1 MHVAI
6 ILGMGAALG
15 AVSGAGIFFA
25 DGEPYKIEIFI
36 AATLKGIF
44 ISFVTAISLHA
55 PFFVWQTALVG
66 AIYASSSHWWSF
78 LPRGHGVQRM
88 PLTFSR
94 AASSQE
100 DLSAFW
106 LRFSPP
112 RREEQ
117 SPA

>member
-6 ILGMGAALG
+6 ILGIGAALG

-36 AATLKGIF
+36 AATLKGMF

-66 AIYASSSHWWSF
+66 AIYGFVISLVVFFAKGAWRSKDAPYI
-78 LPRGHGVQRM
+78 LPSGLVTGGLIGLLIALFAPV
-88 PLTFSR
+88 
-94 AASSQE
+94 
-100 DLSAFW
+100 
-106 LRFSPP
+106 
-112 RREEQ
+112 
-117 SPA
+117 